1 MQNQTLQSWLK
12 EHAKQLG
19 QGDRQ
24 KQAYHTFF
32 LRLFPEANAF
42 LNRYPQWTL
51 SYELEA
57 LTEEATL
64 YCAVTLP
71 IPGQQQDVWQ
81 LTTHDAKP
89 RAYLWPRVQAQVTY
103 RPASGLSTLTG
114 TESSWVHHWCAHTG
128 SDCEVDTAQL
138 LPEPADLT
146 HPAIWQQRLA
156 AALPEE
162 SPEQRLMTRQ
172 ITFSTQLTA
181 WQLIESS
188 LHQCLEAELKAA
200 LVQL

>member
-1 MQNQTLQSWLK
+1 MQNQALQSWLK

-24 KQAYHTFF
+24 KQAHQAFF

-57 LTEEATL
+57 LTEEAPR
-64 YCAVTLP
+64 YCVVNLP

-89 RAYLWPRVQAQVTY
+89 RVYLWPRVQAQVTY
-103 RPASGLSTLTG
+103 RPASGLSTIAG
-114 TESSWVHHWCAHTG
+114 TESSWVHQWCAHTG
-128 SDCEVDTAQL
+128 SDCEVDAAQL
-138 LPEPADLT
+138 QPEPADLT

-162 SPEQRLMTRQ
+162 SSAQRLMTRQ

-181 WQLIESS
+181 WQLDEQG
-188 LHQCLEAELKAA
+188 LRQRLEAVLQTA